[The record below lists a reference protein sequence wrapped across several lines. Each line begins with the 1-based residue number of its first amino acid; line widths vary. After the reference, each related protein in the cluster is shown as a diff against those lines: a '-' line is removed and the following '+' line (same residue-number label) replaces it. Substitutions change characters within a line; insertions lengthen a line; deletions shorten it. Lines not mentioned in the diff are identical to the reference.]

1 MTFYISKS
9 LENGEVIVGKSMKSD
24 EDSEISQLDD
34 IFAKRLSKLTSQN
47 KISFYYNK
55 LNTL

>member
-1 MTFYISKS
+1 
-9 LENGEVIVGKSMKSD
+9 MKGD

-47 KISFYYNK
+47 KINFYYNK